1 MTGMPA
7 CGGSAHDEE
16 DSSKLVRFIRHLPQI
31 TSQEKNEKCR
41 ARIRRVPT
49 RVLLIA
55 LAILPAIALA
65 HGGLEHVRG
74 TVAKVS
80 DQSVTVTTTAGKTV
94 EVLLDA
100 QTTYARADQPIQKS
114 DLKVGDRVVI
124 HAAGEGNHP
133 DRAHH
138 RSGRVASK
146 KP

>member
-1 MTGMPA
+1 MEKTHMN
-7 CGGSAHDEE
+7 
-16 DSSKLVRFIRHLPQI
+16 KLNTNII
-31 TSQEKNEKCR
+31 TR
-41 ARIRRVPT
+41 RI
-49 RVLLIA
+49 VLLA
-55 LAILPAIALA
+55 LTLAPMIVFA

-100 QTTYARADQPIQKS
+100 QTTYARAEKPIQKG

-124 HAAGEGNHP
+124 HAAEKGTTLT
-133 DRAHH
+133 AHTVEVGV
-138 RSGRVASK
+138 SAAK

>member
-1 MTGMPA
+1 MENNHMNIPNMNT
-7 CGGSAHDEE
+7 
-16 DSSKLVRFIRHLPQI
+16 I
-31 TSQEKNEKCR
+31 TKR
-41 ARIRRVPT
+41 M
-49 RVLLIA
+49 LLLA
-55 LAILPAIALA
+55 LAIVPAIALA

-74 TVAKVS
+74 TVAKIS

-124 HAAGEGNHP
+124 HAAEKGTTLT
-133 DRAHH
+133 AHTVEVGV
-138 RSGRVASK
+138 STSK

>member
-1 MTGMPA
+1 MENNHMNIPNMN
-7 CGGSAHDEE
+7 
-16 DSSKLVRFIRHLPQI
+16 II
-31 TSQEKNEKCR
+31 TR
-41 ARIRRVPT
+41 

-55 LAILPAIALA
+55 LAIFPAIALA

-100 QTTYARADQPIQKS
+100 QTTYARADKPIQKT
-114 DLKVGDRVVI
+114 DLKECDRVVI
-124 HAAGEGNHP
+124 HAAEKGEILT
-133 DRAHH
+133 AHTVEVGT
-138 RSGRVASK
+138 SASK